1 MYNFI
6 HIYNSNIKYASY
18 AGQEKKIF
26 FIIII
31 IILLLLESIKSIP

>member
-6 HIYNSNIKYASY
+6 HICNSNIKYASY

-31 IILLLLESIKSIP
+31 ILLESIKSIP